1 MILPSVVRITWILVG
16 CAKGVD
22 VLEEVPE
29 DPTLALPPAS
39 GVMPFMVMAV
49 VEGPAFP
56 GTAALT
62 RPVLAKVTPL
72 ERTAFWILDGATT
85 RRIPPLGDPATVTLL
100 CVPGTDFWTKIT

>member
-39 GVMPFMVMAV
+39 GVM
-49 VEGPAFP
+49 
-56 GTAALT
+56 
-62 RPVLAKVTPL
+62 R
-72 ERTAFWILDGATT
+72 
-85 RRIPPLGDPATVTLL
+85 
-100 CVPGTDFWTKIT
+100 